1 MSGAG
6 GGQDQGLE
14 GLDELI
20 RELEDAAAQLR
31 GGRLDAQDAAQLVE
45 ECARLAT
52 QAGGELDRLTR
63 EATPAARPGQGEL
76 L

>member
-1 MSGAG
+1 MSGPG
-6 GGQDQGLE
+6 SGQDQGLE
-14 GLDELI
+14 GLDEFV
-20 RELEDAAAQLR
+20 RELEDAAARLR
-31 GGRLDAQDAAQLVE
+31 GGGLEPEDAAQLVE

-63 EATPAARPGQGEL
+63 DATSDARPGQGEL